1 MVNRL
6 IPVKIKLSMPWT
18 ETSMHFSSQC
28 LNQGVKI
35 FLGVFFYC
43 CYIYCMPWARQKKKK
58 QLRNCPGWHRALAVC
73 AQTHLPCC
81 ETLTTSCLPGL
92 DCVGLFFQGR
102 SDFFTSLDT
111 FSPAGA
117 ISPFPWAEG
126 VWLWEGA
133 QMSSESTTPSR
144 EVLGYFALNL
154 MLTSA
159 GKMHACF
166 S

>member
-1 MVNRL
+1 MNRL
-6 IPVKIKLSMPWT
+6 IPAKIKLSMPWT

-35 FLGVFFYC
+35 FLFFFLLLFYSL
-43 CYIYCMPWARQKKKK
+43 YALSKAKKK

-81 ETLTTSCLPGL
+81 ETLTTSCLPVL
-92 DCVGLFFQGR
+92 DCVGLFFQGT

-111 FSPAGA
+111 FSPAGT

-144 EVLGYFALNL
+144 EVLGYFELNL

>member
-1 MVNRL
+1 MSKPGSKNISGFFFIVV
-6 IPVKIKLSMPWT
+6 IFIV
-18 ETSMHFSSQC
+18 C
-28 LNQGVKI
+28 LEQG
-35 FLGVFFYC
+35 
-43 CYIYCMPWARQKKKK
+43 KKKK
-58 QLRNCPGWHRALAVC
+58 KAAPKLPWVTSGSVC

-81 ETLTTSCLPGL
+81 ETLTTSCLPVL

-111 FSPAGA
+111 FSPAGT

-144 EVLGYFALNL
+144 EVLGYFELNL

>member
-18 ETSMHFSSQC
+18 QTSMHFSSQC

-35 FLGVFFYC
+35 FLFFFFNC
-43 CYIYCMPWARQKKKK
+43 CYIHCMPWARPKNKK
-58 QLRNCPGWHRALAVC
+58 QLWNCPGWHWALAVS

-81 ETLTTSCLPGL
+81 ETLTASCLPML

-111 FSPAGA
+111 SSPAGT
-117 ISPFPWAEG
+117 ISLFPWAEDVG
-126 VWLWEGA
+126 LWEGA
-133 QMSSESTTPSR
+133 QMSSESTTLSGILWTEFSVEFSR
-144 EVLGYFALNL
+144 ED
-154 MLTSA
+154 
-159 GKMHACF
+159 ACLL
-166 S
+166 